1 MARKRIK
8 SKVKSKVTSR
18 IRSKVSRKAT
28 RPRAAPR
35 TPDAL
40 DAFIDAAG
48 RALALPVEPGWRGA
62 IRANLD
68 ATLRLAALY
77 ADFPLPDDAEP
88 APVFRA

>member
-1 MARKRIK
+1 MARKRAK
-8 SKVKSKVTSR
+8 SKVKSKVASR
-18 IRSKVSRKAT
+18 IRSKVGRKTT

-35 TPDAL
+35 APDAL

-48 RALALPVEPGWRGA
+48 RALALPVEPAWRGA

-68 ATLRLAALY
+68 VILRQSALF
-77 ADFPLPDDAEP
+77 ADFPLPDEAEP